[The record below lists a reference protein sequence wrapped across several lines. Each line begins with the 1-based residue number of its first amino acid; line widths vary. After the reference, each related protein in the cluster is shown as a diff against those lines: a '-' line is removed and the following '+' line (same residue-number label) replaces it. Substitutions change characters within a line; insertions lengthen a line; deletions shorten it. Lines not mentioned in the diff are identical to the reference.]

1 MSCARSECSR
11 LLWLNKAKNGGGSME
26 SSSKRKTVRLCVIT
40 ALISVLVTLGLCSY
54 LVISYTPI
62 AKVYEVLRVLDQ
74 AYYKDFDKTSLM
86 EGAPRGVVS
95 ALGDPYTTY
104 MTKKEWTEF
113 YITTSGEYSGVG
125 ITIGVKDG
133 KVTVVAPMKGT
144 PADKAGIKANDII
157 LSVDGKDV
165 ATSDE
170 AASLIR
176 GPAGSEVSIS
186 VYRNGETLEFVL
198 VRENIVI
205 PAVNYEMKEGTIGYI
220 ELITFSENAAVETSN
235 ALKDLKAQGAQA
247 IILDLRYNGGGLL
260 DKCIDIANL
269 FVPKGTVVTISG
281 RKFEKTSFNSSGTGL
296 GMPLFV
302 LVNEG
307 TASAS
312 EILAGAIQDY
322 EVGTLIGKT
331 TFGKGLVQNSYE
343 LSDGSYVKVTIAEYL
358 TPKGRSIHGIGLEP
372 DVIIEGDEEQLAK
385 ALELAKAEINRTF

>member
-1 MSCARSECSR
+1 ME
-11 LLWLNKAKNGGGSME
+11 AKSN
-26 SSSKRKTVRLCVIT
+26 RRTLRLCIIT
-40 ALISVLVTLGLCSY
+40 AIVSILVTVGLCSY
-54 LVISYTPI
+54 FVVRYTPI

-74 AYYKDFDKTSLM
+74 AYYKEFDKTSLM

-104 MTKKEWTEF
+104 MTKQEWTEF

-133 KVTVVAPMKGT
+133 KVTIVAPMKGT
-144 PADKAGIKANDII
+144 PADRAGIKANDVI
-157 LSVDGKDV
+157 LSVDGKDIS
-165 ATSDE
+165 TSDE

-176 GPAGSEVSIS
+176 GPAGTEVSVTI
-186 VYRNGETLEFVL
+186 YRDGEILEFLL

-205 PAVNYEMKEGTIGYI
+205 PAVNYEMKDETIGYI
-220 ELITFSENAAVETSN
+220 ELITFSENAAVETSD
-235 ALKDLKAQGAQA
+235 ALKELKAQGAQA
-247 IILDLRYNGGGLL
+247 IVLDLRYNGGGLL

-281 RKFEKTSFNSSGTGL
+281 RKFEKTSFNSSGKGL
-296 GMPLFV
+296 GMPLVV

-312 EILAGAIQDY
+312 EILAGAIQDH
-322 EVGTLIGKT
+322 EVGTLVGKT

-343 LSDGSYVKVTIAEYL
+343 LRDGSYVKVTIAEYL

-372 DVIIEGDEEQLAK
+372 DVMVEGDEEQLAK
-385 ALELAKAEINRTF
+385 ALELAKAEIGKTF